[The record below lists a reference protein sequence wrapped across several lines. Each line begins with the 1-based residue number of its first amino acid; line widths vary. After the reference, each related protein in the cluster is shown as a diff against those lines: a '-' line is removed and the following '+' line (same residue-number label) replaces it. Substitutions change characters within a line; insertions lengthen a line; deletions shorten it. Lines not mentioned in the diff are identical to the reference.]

1 MECDT
6 YHLHRQLLSLNE
18 MKSMKYLF
26 GHSILIKDNT
36 TSQYTHS

>member
-6 YHLHRQLLSLNE
+6 YHLHKQLLSLNE

-26 GHSILIKDNT
+26 GHSIEIKD
-36 TSQYTHS
+36 TSQNTHS